1 MGALEAEKAC
11 RTRERTPGARFASR
25 AARFSAIKMDGS
37 LWAWGR
43 NDVDLP
49 GLEMQPYY
57 MDSPTQVTLDSEA
70 GVVACW
76 EYTGGMNV
84 SGGSRFSENN
94 PGKSGRTGAAGLP
107 SGARN
112 IHSTGIAA
120 WLETGRRPLTRF
132 PENTTSCGWKRNGK
146 SSCSPSKNKAKRLR
160 EEWVACPNI
169 NPCL

>member
-76 EYTGGMNV
+76 EYNLLILEEDGTFRGW
-84 SGGSRFSENN
+84 GS
-94 PGKSGRTGAAGLP
+94 
-107 SGARN
+107 
-112 IHSTGIAA
+112 
-120 WLETGRRPLTRF
+120 
-132 PENTTSCGWKRNGK
+132 NTWGQLGN
-146 SSCSPSKNKAKRLR
+146 
-160 EEWVACPNI
+160 
-169 NPCL
+169 